1 MCAILEREGRE
12 WALESIRQL
21 EQLTGKGD
29 KNRQLVSYLERGLS
43 GRPPSFSLGVQQIIE
58 RVREVSE

>member
-21 EQLTGKGD
+21 ERLTGKGD

-43 GRPPSFSLGVQQIIE
+43 GRPPAFSRGVQQIID